1 MYSFQIN
8 ILFSNKHSVYVV
20 VIGLTD
26 LECLE
31 WIEDV
36 SRFTSLLNLRTTLED
51 TFELWVWKVR

>member
-1 MYSFQIN
+1 MN
-8 ILFSNKHSVYVV
+8 ILFSNEHTVYVV
-20 VIGLTD
+20 LIGLTD

-36 SRFTSLLNLRTTLED
+36 IRCGLNSRTTLED